1 MPRRSAFV
9 VLALAVALAWAAPL
23 ILPSAPVRA
32 QGQAP
37 DMARVRPNYDL
48 ASRWTAS
55 KVNNKLVFSVVG
67 DAELVR
73 ERRPLLVHVLDQQG
87 PPLDAGGHGEE
98 DEGAALRHG
107 RTWPPSSRTSSA
119 CPFDSGHLPLSSV
132 RLIKKDAVLQFEV
145 AVPKDTKIPGIVEK
159 GEDKRDH
166 RGPGAAGGREGRRRR
181 PAPPPRPQARRAISG
196 FEYDLATAK
205 LALVHPDE
213 VRAKAEKD
221 KEVKWPSWASVSPDE
236 KTAVFVRNFD
246 LYMMDMEN
254 LKKAIKDPRDP
265 SLVETR
271 LTQDGAEHYTWSR
284 HMTDEEK
291 DRLRKEQKKEEKK
304 TEAQKAEEKKAEQK
318 KVEAKKEEEK
328 DTFEPRVSPIGPD
341 VEPGLEEV
349 HGRAARL
356 AQGQG
361 PVGHRRP
368 GAAAAEAGD
377 LPLLDARRGHPAR
390 GHVHLRRPDQAALPG
405 EVRRVQGPAADRG
418 DAPRDR
424 QGAEG
429 PRGHAEPHGFTAVGV
444 GRLGLRFS

>member
-55 KVNNKLVFSVVG
+55 KVNNKLVFSVSVTPNWFATG
-67 DAELVR
+67 DRFWYTFSTSKGPRWMLVDTVKKTKA
-73 ERRPLLVHVLDQQG
+73 PLFDTA
-87 PPLDAGGHGEE
+87 DM
-98 DEGAALRHG
+98 AAQLTNIVRV
-107 RTWPPSSRTSSA
+107 
-119 CPFDSGHLPLSSV
+119 PFDSGHLPLSSV

-159 GEDKRDH
+159 GEDKEETTEGQGQQGGG
-166 RGPGAAGGREGRRRR
+166 RGGPPPGAAA
-181 PAPPPRPQARRAISG
+181 APSG
-196 FEYDLATAK
+196 PTRNLRFEYDLATAK
-205 LALVHPDE
+205 LTLVHPDE

-246 LYMMDMEN
+246 LYMMDVEN

-265 SLVETR
+265 SIVETR
-271 LTQDGAEHYTWSR
+271 LTQDGEEHYTYSR
-284 HMTDEEK
+284 HITDEEK

-304 TEAQKAEEKKAEQK
+304 TRRRQKGRGEEGRAEEGRS
-318 KVEAKKEEEK
+318 EEGGGEGHLRAA
-328 DTFEPRVSPIGPD
+328 RVADGPD

-361 PVGHRRP
+361 PVGHRRAR
-368 GAAAAEAGD
+368 AAAAEARD

-390 GHVHLRRPDQAALPG
+390 GHAASSTSPTKSALPG

-418 DAPRDR
+418 DAPRD
-424 QGAEG
+424 
-429 PRGHAEPHGFTAVGV
+429 
-444 GRLGLRFS
+444 